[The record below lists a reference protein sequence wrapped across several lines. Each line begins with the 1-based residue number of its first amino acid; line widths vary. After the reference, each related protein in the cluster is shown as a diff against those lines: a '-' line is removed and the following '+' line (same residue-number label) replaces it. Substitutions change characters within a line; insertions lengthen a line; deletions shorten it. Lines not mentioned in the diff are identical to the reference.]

1 MKFYELDQQKYR
13 KLTENM
19 KNSLEKYEK
28 SLGKVEKSQKSRK
41 ILGIVLE
48 KQEKVHEQPL
58 REESVN

>member
-28 SLGKVEKSQKSRK
+28 SLGKVEKS
-41 ILGIVLE
+41 
-48 KQEKVHEQPL
+48 
-58 REESVN
+58 

>member
-1 MKFYELDQQKYR
+1 MKFDELDQQKYR

-28 SLGKVEKSQKSRK
+28 SLG
-41 ILGIVLE
+41 IVLQ
-48 KQEKVHEQPL
+48 KQEKVHEQSL